1 MQICYNVMYMSYQL
15 STRSPWRTIISIII
29 ILLLLAGA
37 FIAGV
42 QVSGK
47 GSLSDAISIF
57 DGQVL
62 NKPAVSKDVDFAL
75 FWEVWQ
81 TLKRDYVDQD
91 KLTEKKLFYGALR
104 GLVGAT
110 EDPYSVFMN
119 PEEAKSFE
127 EDLSG
132 SFEGIGA
139 EIGFRNDILTIIA
152 PLEEMPAVKAGI
164 RAGDKIFAIDGKNAA
179 NLSVEAAVKLIRGP
193 KDTQVT
199 LTIVRDKE
207 PKPIEIK
214 ITRATVIVKSVK
226 YSYDEAKGIFTIKI
240 SSFNGDTDA
249 LFNEAVQQA
258 LIKKPQGIIL
268 DLRNNPGGYL
278 ESAVSIASDWVK
290 EGIIVTEQFGDDKK
304 IEHKSQGTGRL
315 ANIPT
320 VILVNQ
326 GSASASEIVAG
337 ALKDYAKATLVGEKT
352 FGKGSV
358 QILRQLEDG
367 SVIKITT
374 AKWLTPNGNNINE
387 EGIEPEKIVERSA
400 EDREQNKD
408 PQTEAAIQILLH
420 PLK

>member
-1 MQICYNVMYMSYQL
+1 M
-15 STRSPWRTIISIII
+15 
-29 ILLLLAGA
+29 AG
-37 FIAGV
+37 IK
-42 QVSGK
+42 VSGK
-47 GSLSDAISIF
+47 GNWSETINIF
-57 DGQVL
+57 DGKVL
-62 NKPAVSKDVDFAL
+62 NKPSSSNDVDFSL

-91 KLTEKKLFYGALR
+91 KLTEKTLFYGALR

-119 PEEAKSFE
+119 PEEAKEFE

-139 EIGFRNDILTIIA
+139 EIGFRNNVLTIIA

-164 RAGDKIFAIDGKNAA
+164 RAGDKILEIDGKDASNFT
-179 NLSVEAAVKLIRGP
+179 VEEAVKMIRGP

-207 PKPIEIK
+207 PKPVEIK
-214 ITRATVIVKSVK
+214 ITRATVVVKSVK
-226 YSYDEAKGIFTIKI
+226 YSYDETKGIFTIKI
-240 SSFNGDTDA
+240 FNFNSDTET

-258 LIKKPQGIIL
+258 LIKKPKGLIL

-278 ESAVSIASDWVK
+278 ETAVNVASDWIK
-290 EGIIVTEQFGDDKK
+290 EGAIVTEQFGDGKK
-304 IEHKSQGTGRL
+304 IEHGAKGTGRFVDM
-315 ANIPT
+315 PT

-337 ALKDYAKATLVGEKT
+337 ALKDNGKATLIGEKT

-367 SVIKITT
+367 SVIKVTT
-374 AKWLTPNGNNINE
+374 AKWLTPKGTNINE
-387 EGIEPEKIVERSA
+387 QGIEPDKIIERSS
-400 EDREQNKD
+400 EDREKNRD
-408 PQTEAAIQILLH
+408 PQMDAAIEQLLH
-420 PLK
+420 PVK